1 MNTSTPAPRRRRVAL
16 VGLGMA
22 HKPHLAGLRDLADRV
37 EIGACFAP
45 SQARRAAFA
54 AANPDLPVVDSLDA
68 VLGDPSISGVLV
80 LTPPNAHLDVVE
92 RCAAAGKSV
101 LLEKPLEISIERA
114 RRTVEVMEAAR
125 LPLQVMLQF
134 RFRDVSRRLRALLES
149 GELGEVV
156 SASASV
162 RWWRTPAYYAEPGRG
177 MKARDGGGVLI
188 TQAIHTLDLFQ
199 SLAGPIVRV
208 AAMAVTSPL
217 RRIDCEDI
225 AAAAVGFANGAIGTI
240 DATTVA
246 YPGFPETIEIACARG
261 TARMASQSL
270 DVWWQDGRHEQYGN
284 DGGGGGGA
292 DPMAFSHEAHKAV
305 IADWLDA
312 LDAGRPP
319 TISGREALRVHTL
332 IESMLE
338 SARTGRECAV
348 PQG

>member
-1 MNTSTPAPRRRRVAL
+1 MTSSSSAPARRRVAL

-22 HKPHLAGLRDLADRV
+22 HKPHLAGLRDLSDRV

-45 SQARRAAFA
+45 SAARRAAFS
-54 AANPDLPVVDSLDA
+54 AANPDLPVVGSLEQ
-68 VLGDPSISGVLV
+68 VLADPSIDGVLI
-80 LTPPNAHLDVVE
+80 LTPPNTHLELVE
-92 RCAAAGKSV
+92 RCAAAGKAV
-101 LLEKPLEISIERA
+101 LLEKPLEISLARA
-114 RRTVEVMEAAR
+114 RRIVETMEAAK

-134 RFRDVSRRLRALLES
+134 RFRAVSRRLREVLAS

-199 SLAGPIVRV
+199 SLAGPITRV

-217 RRIDCEDI
+217 RQIDTEDI
-225 AAAAVGFANGAIGTI
+225 AAAAIGFANGAIGTI

-261 TARMASQSL
+261 TARLASQSL
-270 DVWWQDGRHEQYGN
+270 DIWWQDGRHERSGN

-292 DPMAFSHEAHKAV
+292 DPMAFSHEPHQAV

-312 LDAGRPP
+312 LDGGRAP

-332 IESMLE
+332 IETMLE
-338 SARTGRECAV
+338 SARSGRECAV
-348 PQG
+348 PQE